1 VDERARRAE
10 RRRQTYASEVIRL
23 GDAKPE
29 LRGPSFTQARL
40 ADMWTLCVA
49 QWQASGRELPA
60 FERAT
65 MPGETFRI
73 ER

>member
-1 VDERARRAE
+1 MDERTRRAE
-10 RRRQTYASEVIRL
+10 RRRQSYESEVIRL
-23 GDAKPE
+23 GDPKPG

-40 ADMWTLCVA
+40 AEMWALCVA